1 MVIRLE
7 FNVDD
12 IKEGWDCY
20 ITKEMPHYL
29 YVNDSKCCFID
40 ARRFT
45 ISYDNVVA
53 VSLSFTLLESDCVD
67 LKTFAPLT
75 LVLRGVTSTL
85 EANEEFA
92 LALGQDVYIPL
103 LDKPGFATKL
113 RVVKG
118 DPEAAVP
125 HPKPDA
131 VMNLRWHV
139 AAAREMPRVVPREVP
154 REVALE
160 PAARVVPKKKRRR
173 VHEFYLCY

>member
-1 MVIRLE
+1 MSTLHFFLVVMSEIHA
-7 FNVDD
+7 DS
-12 IKEGWDCY
+12 IKEGRNCY
-20 ITKEMPHYL
+20 IIKEMPHYL
-29 YVNDSKCCFID
+29 YVNDSKCRFID

-103 LDKPGFATKL
+103 LDKPGYATKL
-113 RVVKG
+113 RVVKS

-125 HPKPDA
+125 HPEPDA
-131 VMNLRWHV
+131 VLNLRWHV
-139 AAAREMPRVVPREVP
+139 PAAREMP